1 MSQLQ
6 GEALKIVPSET
17 WGFAHLEL
25 DNSLLQAGTLRI
37 KAMSAVTPDGTL
49 VEFPGNSQVPDLNF
63 SDQWTDSTRPLEV
76 YVVLRRYN
84 PSASN
89 VGDSSDARSS
99 NSAPLELLD
108 FNDADRSVKVDLIE
122 FNIRFFTNYD
132 VDTAS
137 DYELLHCAR
146 LLMDDAVVQH
156 DPQFSFPT
164 SNLRCSDVL
173 QALAQE
179 FYQAAMTTARGLE
192 EIKKTFNGSSL
203 EHGRRE
209 ARLMGGMQAL
219 SECTASMR
227 HLISGPF
234 VHPAALF
241 EPMGVLISRLSVFSD
256 LIDVT
261 GSYRG
266 GSSEL
271 LTYDHGNPAVCFQ
284 RALSLIP
291 ILLDELT
298 PTPRLVVPFVSV
310 GEERLYTEIPAHFF
324 GDTVDYFLMVESP
337 DVENAWVSSFQSS
350 TRIAAESEMKDLIRF
365 SLSGLPCQLSPSRP
379 AGAPI
384 RERAF
389 FFKLNNLSKVWR
401 TIESDRDIAIEWKDM
416 PEGIA
421 IELVAVQK

>member
-1 MSQLQ
+1 MNYGRQPKWYSGQFLESQHLQYLTNHVSQLQ

-76 YVVLRRYN
+76 YVGLRRYN

-179 FYQAAMTTARGLE
+179 FYQAAMTTAR
-192 EIKKTFNGSSL
+192 
-203 EHGRRE
+203 
-209 ARLMGGMQAL
+209 
-219 SECTASMR
+219 
-227 HLISGPF
+227 
-234 VHPAALF
+234 
-241 EPMGVLISRLSVFSD
+241 
-256 LIDVT
+256 
-261 GSYRG
+261 
-266 GSSEL
+266 
-271 LTYDHGNPAVCFQ
+271 
-284 RALSLIP
+284 
-291 ILLDELT
+291 
-298 PTPRLVVPFVSV
+298 
-310 GEERLYTEIPAHFF
+310 
-324 GDTVDYFLMVESP
+324 
-337 DVENAWVSSFQSS
+337 
-350 TRIAAESEMKDLIRF
+350 
-365 SLSGLPCQLSPSRP
+365 
-379 AGAPI
+379 
-384 RERAF
+384 
-389 FFKLNNLSKVWR
+389 
-401 TIESDRDIAIEWKDM
+401 
-416 PEGIA
+416 
-421 IELVAVQK
+421 